1 MYYIINGSPRSNGN
15 TATLL
20 HSAENGIKSV
30 GKEVEWIE
38 LNKLNFKGCISCFA
52 CKQVDEK
59 FKNHCIQKDDL
70 SLILEKLLAA
80 EGIIIGSPI
89 YYMNINGA
97 TQSFIERFFFPNYEY
112 TEKGTCFPNCI
123 PSGFIF
129 TMNLKEEL
137 AKASNLIS
145 TLERTASFSER
156 ILGEKPEI
164 IYSFDTKQFS
174 DYSKYICTR
183 FSEGEKDFH
192 KREQFPKDV
201 ESAFA
206 MGVKIATNDGH

>member
-70 SLILEKLLAA
+70 SLMLEKLLQT
-80 EGIIIGSPI
+80 
-89 YYMNINGA
+89 GA
-97 TQSFIERFFFPNYEY
+97 DMCLSRKKP
-112 TEKGTCFPNCI
+112 
-123 PSGFIF
+123 
-129 TMNLKEEL
+129 
-137 AKASNLIS
+137 
-145 TLERTASFSER
+145 TLQKLLQGRS
-156 ILGEKPEI
+156 
-164 IYSFDTKQFS
+164 
-174 DYSKYICTR
+174 
-183 FSEGEKDFH
+183 
-192 KREQFPKDV
+192 
-201 ESAFA
+201 
-206 MGVKIATNDGH
+206 